1 MIFIQVLN
9 KVIVI
14 NYNLHRFNDVKFL
27 FILRSVLPA
36 SKRRILPSDPPVPKG
51 DEGTHILRLR
61 LGRRRVG
68 MMGAPLTDLPPGY
81 ILVVSLEK
89 RQKGLSAPLGHT
101 RSSPSI
107 SFFVWRAA
115 KVCFLYIG
123 TVIGAGFASGREIA
137 LFFEDTAPLG
147 VALAALFM
155 AVPQALFLIAG
166 KTGALPSGT
175 VVKTGVFLA
184 AFSSVAAML
193 AGCETALADLTG
205 VAGTGVVAAVAA
217 GLLVTGGTEKMKL
230 ANAVLIPLLLALLLL
245 IYLKCGTPLS
255 GGSFSLLKPV
265 HYAGLDVLMGG
276 MIISR
281 EGKRLGKREILFI
294 CAMSALFLGIVL
306 FVLQNIVLSDKMNS
320 SMPVLAVAEKVGLKT
335 AAGVLIVIA
344 VFTTLVSSLDILT
357 ENLRGALSSFASA
370 GGGAMCP
377 ARRAAAFLAA
387 PSHRALAVFFCLA
400 ALYPVSFFG
409 FENIVDTLYPFVGL
423 CGVGMTVLTAYELLR
438 RALRG
443 STLSSSDGDDPS
455 GAKKKRSEERFASA
469 YHRGGEQLSDDGRDS
484 RSPRHRTRRRGCR
497 RSRILPPR
505 RPPRPRGRTS
515 PRRENGGCPRARPDL

>member
-1 MIFIQVLN
+1 
-9 KVIVI
+9 
-14 NYNLHRFNDVKFL
+14 
-27 FILRSVLPA
+27 
-36 SKRRILPSDPPVPKG
+36 
-51 DEGTHILRLR
+51 
-61 LGRRRVG
+61 
-68 MMGAPLTDLPPGY
+68 
-81 ILVVSLEK
+81 
-89 RQKGLSAPLGHT
+89 
-101 RSSPSI
+101 
-107 SFFVWRAA
+107 
-115 KVCFLYIG
+115 
-123 TVIGAGFASGREIA
+123 
-137 LFFEDTAPLG
+137 
-147 VALAALFM
+147 
-155 AVPQALFLIAG
+155 
-166 KTGALPSGT
+166 
-175 VVKTGVFLA
+175 
-184 AFSSVAAML
+184 
-193 AGCETALADLTG
+193 
-205 VAGTGVVAAVAA
+205 
-217 GLLVTGGTEKMKL
+217 
-230 ANAVLIPLLLALLLL
+230 
-245 IYLKCGTPLS
+245 
-255 GGSFSLLKPV
+255 
-265 HYAGLDVLMGG
+265 
-276 MIISR
+276 
-281 EGKRLGKREILFI
+281 
-294 CAMSALFLGIVL
+294 
-306 FVLQNIVLSDKMNS
+306 
-320 SMPVLAVAEKVGLKT
+320 MPVLAVAEKVGLKT

>member
-1 MIFIQVLN
+1 M
-9 KVIVI
+9 
-14 NYNLHRFNDVKFL
+14 
-27 FILRSVLPA
+27 
-36 SKRRILPSDPPVPKG
+36 
-51 DEGTHILRLR
+51 
-61 LGRRRVG
+61 
-68 MMGAPLTDLPPGY
+68 
-81 ILVVSLEK
+81 
-89 RQKGLSAPLGHT
+89 
-101 RSSPSI
+101 
-107 SFFVWRAA
+107 WRAA

-281 EGKRLGKREILFI
+281 EGKRLGKREIFFT

-320 SMPVLAVAEKVGLKT
+320 SMPILAIAEKVGLKT
-335 AAGVLIVIA
+335 AAGALIVIA

-387 PSHRALAVFFCLA
+387 PSHRALAVFLCLA

-443 STLSSSDGDDPS
+443 SARSSSDGDDPS

-469 YHRGGEQLSDDGRDS
+469 YRRGGEQLSDDGRDS
-484 RSPRHRTRRRGCR
+484 RSPRPRTRRRGCR

-515 PRRENGGCPRARPDL
+515 PRRENGGCPRARPNL